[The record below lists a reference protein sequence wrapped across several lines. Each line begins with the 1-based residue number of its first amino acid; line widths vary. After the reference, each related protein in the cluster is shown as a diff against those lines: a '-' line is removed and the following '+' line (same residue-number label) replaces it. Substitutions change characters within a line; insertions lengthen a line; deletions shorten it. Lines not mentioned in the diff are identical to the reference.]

1 MFYGSAMFKILIG
14 VVSCH
19 QAVYPDVLS
28 RIEPPSNAPCLAAA
42 RATWAKEAIS
52 LGVDVKFFFGR
63 GAARESLQDEV
74 FLDCDDSYDG
84 LVDKVTA
91 MCKYADD
98 ADYDF
103 LLKVDID
110 SYVNVP
116 NLLKSEF
123 FEWDYAGRGWGL
135 GYLLSRKAI
144 KIVAAATQRRSW
156 AEDSHV
162 LRTLFAY
169 GAQPNHKIRLYGD
182 GRYVFL
188 PNMSVDEIPLLDTEF
203 IAVNPMTPERMAI
216 LDKTHSLYALVPI
229 TFAIEDLWTAFP
241 DRVQHS
247 HVLNAFSI
255 HGSKFPL
262 TYEEWRVCNSYDRQ
276 PYLDWTDLVNA
287 CLETNQMASCP
298 SFQTWMQPLEWR
310 GGIMEWARGINAAA
324 SKRLETL
331 SKLFKDADLE
341 GRLL

>member
-1 MFYGSAMFKILIG
+1 MRILIG

-19 QAVYPDVLS
+19 KAVYPDVLS
-28 RIEPPSNAPCLAAA
+28 RKEPPNNAPCQNAS
-42 RATWAKEAIS
+42 RATWMKEATE
-52 LGVDVKFFFGR
+52 LGVDVRFFYGR
-63 GAARESLQDEV
+63 YNDPIGTALVPKEDEV

-91 MCKYADD
+91 MCKYAYDR
-98 ADYDF
+98 DYDF

-110 SYVNVP
+110 TYVHVS

-135 GYLLSRKAI
+135 GYLLSRKAM
-144 KIVAAATQRRSW
+144 KVVAEATQRRSW

-162 LRTLFAY
+162 LRTLFAW
-169 GAQPNHKIRLYGD
+169 GGEPNANHAIRLYGD

-188 PNMSVDEIPLLDTEF
+188 PNMSVDDIPLLDKDF
-203 IAVNPMTPERMAI
+203 IAVNPMTPERMFT

-229 TFAIEDLWTAFP
+229 KFAVEDLWTAFP

-255 HGSKFPL
+255 AGIKFPS
-262 TYEEWRVCNSYDRQ
+262 TYDEWLLRGPYERQ

-287 CLETNQMASCP
+287 CLETNQMAHCP
-298 SFQTWMQPLEWR
+298 SFADWMLPIEER
-310 GGIMEWARGINAAA
+310 KKIMEWAKAINFAAA
-324 SKRLETL
+324 AKMEAL
-331 SKLFKDADLE
+331 SKLLKDSDFE
-341 GRLL
+341 GRL

>member
-1 MFYGSAMFKILIG
+1 MLKILIG
-14 VVSCH
+14 IVSCH
-19 QAVYPDVLS
+19 KAVYPDVLS
-28 RIEPPSNAPCLAAA
+28 RKEPPNNALCHSAS
-42 RATWAKEAIS
+42 RATWMKEAAE

-63 GAARESLQDEV
+63 GAVRLPEKDEV

-91 MCKYADD
+91 ICKYADD

-123 FEWDYAGRGWGL
+123 FDWDYAGRGWGL
-135 GYLLSRKAI
+135 GYLLSSKAI
-144 KIVAAATQRRSW
+144 TIVSNATQRRSW

-169 GAQPNHKIRLYGD
+169 GEMPNHKIRLYGD

-188 PNMSVDEIPLLDTEF
+188 PNLSVDELPLLDTSF
-203 IAVNPMTPERMAI
+203 IVVNPMTPERMTT
-216 LDKTHSLYALVPI
+216 LHKTHSLYALVPI

-247 HVLNAFSI
+247 RVLNAFSI
-255 HGSKFPL
+255 HGTTFPL
-262 TYEEWRVCNSYDRQ
+262 TYEEWRLRNAYDRQ
-276 PYLDWTDLVNA
+276 PYLDWTEVVNA
-287 CLETNQMASCP
+287 CLETNQMDNCP
-298 SFQTWMQPLEWR
+298 SFEAWMQPIEWR
-310 GGIMEWARGINAAA
+310 GKIMDWAKGINVAA
-324 SKRLETL
+324 SAKLEAL
-331 SKLFKDADLE
+331 SKLLKDADFE
-341 GRLL
+341 GRL